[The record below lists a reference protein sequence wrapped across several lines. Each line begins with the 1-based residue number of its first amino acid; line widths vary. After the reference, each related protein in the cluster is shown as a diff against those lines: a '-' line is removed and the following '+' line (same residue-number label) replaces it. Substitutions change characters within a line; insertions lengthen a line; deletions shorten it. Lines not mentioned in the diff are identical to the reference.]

1 MKFNPITLIWSTA
14 LVLLTFQLFLLGYD
28 WEFTNTI
35 VYKFVLLLNG
45 FMFGVVIMDWSD
57 NDR

>member
-1 MKFNPITLIWSTA
+1 MKFNIVTGIWSIA

-35 VYKFVLLLNG
+35 VYKFVLLMNG
-45 FMFGVVIMDWSD
+45 FMFGMVIADWGH
-57 NDR
+57 NA

>member
-1 MKFNPITLIWSTA
+1 MKFNVITLIWSIA

-35 VYKFVLLLNG
+35 VYKFVLLMDG
-45 FMFGVVIMDWSD
+45 FMFGLVIAEWSN
-57 NDR
+57 ND

>member
-1 MKFNPITLIWSTA
+1 MKFNIATGIWSIA

-45 FMFGVVIMDWSD
+45 FMFGMVIMDWSQ
-57 NDR
+57 N

>member
-1 MKFNPITLIWSTA
+1 MKFNVITLIWSTA
-14 LVLLTFQLFLLGYD
+14 LVLLTFQIFLLGYD

>member
-14 LVLLTFQLFLLGYD
+14 LVLLTFQIFLLGYD

>member
-1 MKFNPITLIWSTA
+1 MKFNVITLIWSTA

-35 VYKFVLLLNG
+35 IYKFTCLLNG

>member
-1 MKFNPITLIWSTA
+1 MKFNIATGIWSIA

-35 VYKFVLLLNG
+35 VYKFVLLMNG
-45 FMFGVVIMDWSD
+45 FMFGMVIADWGH
-57 NDR
+57 NA

>member
-1 MKFNPITLIWSTA
+1 MKFNAITFIWSIA

-35 VYKFVLLLNG
+35 VYKFMLLLDG
-45 FMFGVVIMDWSD
+45 FMFGLVISDWS
-57 NDR
+57 NN

>member
-1 MKFNPITLIWSTA
+1 MKFNVVTGIWSIA

-35 VYKFVLLLNG
+35 VYKFVLLMNG
-45 FMFGVVIMDWSD
+45 FMFGMVIADWGH
-57 NDR
+57 NA

>member
-1 MKFNPITLIWSTA
+1 MKFNVITLIWSTA

-35 VYKFVLLLNG
+35 IYKFTCLLNG
-45 FMFGVVIMDWSD
+45 FMFGVVITDWTT
-57 NDR
+57 ND

>member
-35 VYKFVLLLNG
+35 VYKFVLLMNG